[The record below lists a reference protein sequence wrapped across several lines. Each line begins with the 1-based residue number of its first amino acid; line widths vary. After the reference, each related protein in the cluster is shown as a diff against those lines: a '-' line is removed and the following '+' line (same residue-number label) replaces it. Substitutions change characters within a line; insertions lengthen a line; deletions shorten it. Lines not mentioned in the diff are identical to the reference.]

1 MLAGVALTAP
11 PVQASDHPPRPRVG
25 SAVLDW
31 NDAAT
36 RAAAAACIA
45 PNDNPL
51 NESRMYAMAQLAVH
65 DALNAIDRRYD
76 SYGPAFTARRN
87 ANPKA
92 AVAAAAQDT
101 LVSAIS
107 EIQAPV
113 PQSCRDAGI
122 ASVEE
127 FYAAQLQQVPDGRA
141 KRRGLAAGHR
151 AADGI
156 IALRRGDGA
165 DTPLVVAN
173 FPQGSRRESGA
184 SPRTFRLRSHRAG
197 GRSKPFGLTDADQFS
212 APGPLPLSSA
222 RYARDVNEV
231 KALGGDGVT
240 TPTRRSADQT
250 EIALFWLE
258 SSPTMW
264 NRVARQLAR
273 SHRLDGWQQARMLG
287 QLNIALADGY
297 IATFTKKYRELFW
310 RPVTA
315 IRAADRDGNSRTSA
329 DPTWTPLRTT
339 PPIPDHDSG
348 HAVEG
353 GAAAGAL
360 RAFFGTDRLRFA
372 VCSDS
377 LARSALRLRRSEAP
391 PVPQRDPGRLGE
403 RRLADL
409 RGFPLPLRHPG
420 RHPARPRHRDL
431 GGQSHA
437 GHPAPLNCHIAGSPP
452 APLVAVPQPL
462 VRLRDGCGRC
472 PERTGQAEYHWPE
485 PAISGHTEHMLQLA
499 GHLAAVRRAAHRG
512 RPGADRGRRRRRPGP
527 RGPRPRRRPP
537 AGRDAV
543 LDPWTDD
550 DPAVLP
556 ANNARYYAQCPRA
569 LHPGE
574 LRPSVRGEG
583 QGRSRRGARA
593 CTRATSR

>member
-1 MLAGVALTAP
+1 MIVPPPTVRRRIAARARAVAIAALVLAGMAVTAP
-11 PVQASDHPPRPRVG
+11 PVQASDHPPRIG
-25 SAVLDW
+25 TAVLDW

-65 DALNAIDRRYD
+65 DVLNAIDRRYD
-76 SYGPAFTARRN
+76 SYGPAFTARPK

-92 AVAAAAQDT
+92 AVAAAAHDT

-141 KRRGLAAGHR
+141 KRRGLATGHR

-165 DTPLVVAN
+165 DTPLVVAD
-173 FPQGSRRESGA
+173 FPQGSAPGVWRFTPDVPFAFAPGW
-184 SPRTFRLRSHRAG
+184 G
-197 GRSKPFGLTDADQFS
+197 QVKPFGLTDADQFS
-212 APGPLPLSSA
+212 AAGPLRLSSA
-222 RYARDVNEV
+222 RYAREVNEV

-240 TPTRRSADQT
+240 TPTRRSAKQT

-258 SSPTMW
+258 SSPTMS

-287 QLNIALADGY
+287 QLNTALADGY
-297 IATFTKKYRELFW
+297 IATFTKKYRDLFW

-360 RAFFGTDRLRFA
+360 RAYFGTDRLRFA

-377 LARSALRLRRSEAP
+377 LPDRPCGSADPKLRRFRSVTQAAWENADSRIYVGFHFRYSTQVGTRHGLAIGTWAANHTLAP
-391 PVPQRDPGRLGE
+391 
-403 RRLADL
+403 
-409 RGFPLPLRHPG
+409 
-420 RHPARPRHRDL
+420 
-431 GGQSHA
+431 
-437 GHPAPLNCHIAGSPP
+437 
-452 APLVAVPQPL
+452 
-462 VRLRDGCGRC
+462 
-472 PERTGQAEYHWPE
+472 
-485 PAISGHTEHMLQLA
+485 
-499 GHLAAVRRAAHRG
+499 
-512 RPGADRGRRRRRPGP
+512 
-527 RGPRPRRRPP
+527 
-537 AGRDAV
+537 
-543 LDPWTDD
+543 
-550 DPAVLP
+550 
-556 ANNARYYAQCPRA
+556 
-569 LHPGE
+569 
-574 LRPSVRGEG
+574 VRG
-583 QGRSRRGARA
+583 
-593 CTRATSR
+593 